1 MDSQPFVD
9 DIETYAQDIVDTVR
23 EPLLMLDTNLRVQ
36 SANRAFYET
45 FMVSAVETENQLI
58 YQLGNGQWD
67 IPDLRTLLEDVIPT
81 SSVFNDFE
89 LEQWDNFEAQTRT
102 IFKLMDRTLQRAG
115 GALKNLVTMTVF
127 ITDVRN
133 GDRFVEI
140 RKEMFPDGNFPAS
153 ALITVTGLAR
163 PGMLIEIQGIGVI
176 GDNCSNEKPCT
187 KR

>member
-1 MDSQPFVD
+1 MKS
-9 DIETYAQDIVDTVR
+9 
-23 EPLLMLDTNLRVQ
+23 LMIALTIALFGLT
-36 SANRAFYET
+36 SADAAEYLEKSEMQKARAF
-45 FMVSAVETENQLI
+45 SPAVVAEGGRTVYLAGQTTLADENGANI
-58 YQLGNGQWD
+58 AG
-67 IPDLRTLLEDVIPT
+67 
-81 SSVFNDFE
+81 
-89 LEQWDNFEAQTRT
+89 NFEAQTRT